1 MDLEISAALSTFCT
15 AWKGTKISV
24 GCLVLEIDLRGAVS
38 GDIFALHLAAKQKVH
53 FTLLWLSLYKV
64 IF

>member
-38 GDIFALHLAAKQKVH
+38 GDIFALHLAAYQR
-53 FTLLWLSLYKV
+53 
-64 IF
+64 I

>member
-24 GCLVLEIDLRGAVS
+24 GYLVLEKDLRGAAS
-38 GDIFALHLAAKQKVH
+38 GDIFALHLAAYQR
-53 FTLLWLSLYKV
+53 
-64 IF
+64 I